1 MSLNILTPLEQT
13 TKCQHFGYKPVCLG
27 SVSVFASR
35 GGGGG
40 GGGGK
45 SVSLSSVHSAA
56 DVSSPSA
63 VTPPAVED
71 LLMATVVSADD
82 RAVSNVVEG
91 AGGSGQGRGPSG

>member
-40 GGGGK
+40 GGK

-63 VTPPAVED
+63 VAPPAVED

-82 RAVSNVVEG
+82 RAVSNMVEG